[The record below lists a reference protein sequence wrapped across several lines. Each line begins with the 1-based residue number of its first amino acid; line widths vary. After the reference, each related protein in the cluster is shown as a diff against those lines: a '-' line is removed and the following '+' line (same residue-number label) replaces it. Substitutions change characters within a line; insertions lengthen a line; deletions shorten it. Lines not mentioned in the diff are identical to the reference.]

1 MSTTIAKGKIFKSLF
16 AKQFRI
22 KLILVYGSMPSCERV
37 ARDVRVASKG
47 EINLH
52 AKTIRKW
59 INGEVFPDLNNF
71 AFLIQWLDLD
81 IIEISNNFKSAQVIY
96 MELNTNSQSSYLK
109 NYALINIEDVRN
121 LKSTLDKIKK

>member
-1 MSTTIAKGKIFKSLF
+1 
-16 AKQFRI
+16 
-22 KLILVYGSMPSCERV
+22 MPSCERV

-59 INGEVFPDLNNF
+59 IHGEVFPGLNNF

-81 IIEISNNFKSAQVIY
+81 IIEISNNFKSAQVID
-96 MELNTNSQSSYLK
+96 MELNANGQSSYLK
-109 NYALINIEDVRN
+109 NYDLIKIEDVRN

>member
-1 MSTTIAKGKIFKSLF
+1 
-16 AKQFRI
+16 
-22 KLILVYGSMPSCERV
+22 MPWCERV

-52 AKTIRKW
+52 AETIIKW
-59 INGEVFPDLNNF
+59 IHGEVFPGLNNF

-81 IIEISNNFKSAQVIY
+81 INENSNNFKSAKVIY
-96 MELNTNSQSSYLK
+96 MELNTNGQSSYLK

>member
-1 MSTTIAKGKIFKSLF
+1 
-16 AKQFRI
+16 
-22 KLILVYGSMPSCERV
+22 MPSCERV

-59 INGEVFPDLNNF
+59 IHGEVFPGLNNF

-81 IIEISNNFKSAQVIY
+81 INENSNNFKSAQVIY
-96 MELNTNSQSSYLK
+96 MELNTNGQSSYLK

>member
-59 INGEVFPDLNNF
+59 IHGEVFPGLNNF

-81 IIEISNNFKSAQVIY
+81 INEISNNFKSAKVIY
-96 MELNTNSQSSYLK
+96 MELNSRS
-109 NYALINIEDVRN
+109 
-121 LKSTLDKIKK
+121 